1 MKKLKKLELIEA
13 PISEMDQEMM
23 ENILAG
29 WICTSFGPTG
39 TCLTYNCTVF
49 KDKIVCGETNDSETG
64 NYCITYYAPG
74 GGSYC
79 ADFVEHIKKD

>member
-29 WICTSFGPTG
+29 WLCTSYSPTG
-39 TCLTYNCTVF
+39 TCLTYGCSSFEDVTECSRN
-49 KDKIVCGETNDSETG
+49 GATG
-64 NYCITYYAPG
+64 NYCKLYYSPG
-74 GGSYC
+74 GNYC
-79 ADFVEHIKKD
+79 EAYVTKTT